1 MKGPIVSIDVSK
13 GKSDYQAFKDL
24 NVKYTGSRSIK
35 HNKEGFD
42 EIVNLVREMEKKLET
57 EVCVVYEA
65 TGVYYRV
72 LKKVLED
79 NNIKQFIINPLLS
92 AKTRKNDSLRSPKT
106 DKLDPKSIAKTYY
119 SHSLHNS
126 HKQETIYHEL
136 RELSR
141 YYEDILVHIRKDKVA
156 FRAQLDIVF
165 PGYDTLYDDLYGPVA
180 LAIIEKYPHPEML
193 QKKKIN
199 TVSKVIQNKTCHR
212 QAVSDTMAD
221 KAIEYSKTIYS
232 GCDKDDIEV
241 LILQRFIKKLNE
253 DMAEAERTI
262 GEMIKLAQELP
273 DFNIIKSIPGIGDNL
288 AARIIAELGDMTRFK
303 KKNELVAFA
312 GLDPRISE
320 SGQNDGD
327 HMHITKKGNKRLRCL
342 LYLAVTCSIK
352 LKRDDNSI
360 KDFYIKKKQ
369 QSNPMCSKAAKTAC
383 ASKLVRIIYSMCKT
397 VSYTSTTNN
406 NKIIRLN
413 HPEKKRFF
421 FRDFQRVIKTM
432 KNH

>member
-13 GKSDYQAFKDL
+13 GKSDYQAFKNL

-35 HNKEGFD
+35 HTKEGFD

-65 TGVYYRV
+65 TGVYHRV

-92 AKTRKNDSLRSPKT
+92 AKTRKNDSLRCPKT

-141 YYEDILVHIRKDKVA
+141 YYEDILVHLRKDKVA
-156 FRAQLDIVF
+156 FRAQLDVVF

-180 LAIIEKYPHPEML
+180 LAVIEKYPHPEML

-199 TVSKVIQNKTCHR
+199 TVSKVIQSKTCHR

-241 LILQRFIKKLNE
+241 LILQRFIKKLKE

-273 DFNIIKSIPGIGDNL
+273 NFSIIKSIPGIGDNL

-320 SGQNDGD
+320 SGKNDGD

-342 LYLAVTCSIK
+342 LYLAVTCSIR

-397 VSYTSTTNN
+397 GELYQY
-406 NKIIRLN
+406 NK
-413 HPEKKRFF
+413 
-421 FRDFQRVIKTM
+421 
-432 KNH
+432 

>member
-65 TGVYYRV
+65 TGVYHRV
-72 LKKVLED
+72 LKKVFED

-180 LAIIEKYPHPEML
+180 LAVIEKYPHPEML

-342 LYLAVTCSIK
+342 LYLAVTCSIR

-397 VSYTSTTNN
+397 GELYQY
-406 NKIIRLN
+406 NK
-413 HPEKKRFF
+413 
-421 FRDFQRVIKTM
+421 
-432 KNH
+432 

>member
-65 TGVYYRV
+65 TGVYHRV
-72 LKKVLED
+72 LKKVFED

-262 GEMIKLAQELP
+262 GEIIKLAQELP

-342 LYLAVTCSIK
+342 LYLAVTCSIR

-397 VSYTSTTNN
+397 GELYQY
-406 NKIIRLN
+406 NK
-413 HPEKKRFF
+413 
-421 FRDFQRVIKTM
+421 
-432 KNH
+432 

>member
-65 TGVYYRV
+65 TGVYHRV
-72 LKKVLED
+72 LKKVFED

-342 LYLAVTCSIK
+342 LYLAVTCSIR

-369 QSNPMCSKAAKTAC
+369 QSNPMCSKVAKTAC

-397 VSYTSTTNN
+397 GELYQY
-406 NKIIRLN
+406 NK
-413 HPEKKRFF
+413 
-421 FRDFQRVIKTM
+421 
-432 KNH
+432 

>member
-13 GKSDYQAFKDL
+13 GKSDYQAFKNL

-35 HNKEGFD
+35 HTKEGFD

-65 TGVYYRV
+65 TGVYHRV

-92 AKTRKNDSLRSPKT
+92 AKTRKNNSLRCPKT

-180 LAIIEKYPHPEML
+180 LAVIEKYPHPEML

-221 KAIEYSKTIYS
+221 RAIEYSKTIYS

-241 LILQRFIKKLNE
+241 LILQRFIKKLKE

-273 DFNIIKSIPGIGDNL
+273 DFSIIKSIPGIGDNL

-303 KKNELVAFA
+303 KRNELVAFA

-342 LYLAVTCSIK
+342 LYLAVTCSIR

-397 VSYTSTTNN
+397 GELYQY
-406 NKIIRLN
+406 NK
-413 HPEKKRFF
+413 
-421 FRDFQRVIKTM
+421 
-432 KNH
+432 

>member
-65 TGVYYRV
+65 TGVYHRV

-141 YYEDILVHIRKDKVA
+141 YYEDILVHLRKDKVA
-156 FRAQLDIVF
+156 FRAQLDVVF
-165 PGYDTLYDDLYGPVA
+165 PGYDTLFDDLYGPVA
-180 LAIIEKYPHPEML
+180 LAVIEKYPHPEML

-241 LILQRFIKKLNE
+241 LILQRFIKKLKE

-273 DFNIIKSIPGIGDNL
+273 DFSIIKSIPGIGDNL

-320 SGQNDGD
+320 SGQDDGD

-342 LYLAVTCSIK
+342 LYLAVTCSIR

-397 VSYTSTTNN
+397 GELYQY
-406 NKIIRLN
+406 NK
-413 HPEKKRFF
+413 
-421 FRDFQRVIKTM
+421 
-432 KNH
+432 

>member
-13 GKSDYQAFKDL
+13 GKSDYQAFKNL

-35 HNKEGFD
+35 HTKEGFD

-65 TGVYYRV
+65 TGVYHRV

-141 YYEDILVHIRKDKVA
+141 YYEDILVHIRKDKVS
-156 FRAQLDIVF
+156 FRAQLDVVF
-165 PGYDTLYDDLYGPVA
+165 PGYDTLFDDLYSPVS
-180 LAIIEKYPHPEML
+180 LTIIEKYPHPEML

-212 QAVSDTMAD
+212 QATSDTMAD

-241 LILQRFIKKLNE
+241 LILQRLIKKLKE

-273 DFNIIKSIPGIGDNL
+273 DFSIIKSIPGIGDNL

-342 LYLAVTCSIK
+342 LYLAVTCSIR

-397 VSYTSTTNN
+397 GELYQY
-406 NKIIRLN
+406 NK
-413 HPEKKRFF
+413 
-421 FRDFQRVIKTM
+421 
-432 KNH
+432 

>member
-13 GKSDYQAFKDL
+13 GKSDYQAFKNL

-35 HNKEGFD
+35 HTKEGFD

-65 TGVYYRV
+65 TGVYHRV

-92 AKTRKNDSLRSPKT
+92 AKTRKNDSLRCPKT

-156 FRAQLDIVF
+156 FRAQLDVVF

-180 LAIIEKYPHPEML
+180 LAVIEKYPHPEML

-199 TVSKVIQNKTCHR
+199 TVSKVIQSKTCHR

-221 KAIEYSKTIYS
+221 KAIAYSKTIYS
-232 GCDKDDIEV
+232 GCDKEDIEV
-241 LILQRFIKKLNE
+241 LILQRLIKKLKE

-273 DFNIIKSIPGIGDNL
+273 DFSIIKSIPGIGDNL

-342 LYLAVTCSIK
+342 LYLAVTCSIR

-397 VSYTSTTNN
+397 GELYQY
-406 NKIIRLN
+406 NK
-413 HPEKKRFF
+413 
-421 FRDFQRVIKTM
+421 
-432 KNH
+432 

>member
-13 GKSDYQAFKDL
+13 GKSDYQAFKNL

-35 HNKEGFD
+35 HTKEGFD

-65 TGVYYRV
+65 TGVYHRV

-92 AKTRKNDSLRSPKT
+92 AKTRKNDSLRCPKT

-136 RELSR
+136 RKLSR

-180 LAIIEKYPHPEML
+180 LAVIEKYPHPEML

-221 KAIEYSKTIYS
+221 RAIEYSKTIYS

-241 LILQRFIKKLNE
+241 LILQRFIKKLKE

-273 DFNIIKSIPGIGDNL
+273 DFSIIKSIPGIGDNL

-303 KKNELVAFA
+303 KRSELVAFA

-342 LYLAVTCSIK
+342 LYLAVTCSIR

-397 VSYTSTTNN
+397 GELYQY
-406 NKIIRLN
+406 NK
-413 HPEKKRFF
+413 
-421 FRDFQRVIKTM
+421 
-432 KNH
+432 

>member
-13 GKSDYQAFKDL
+13 GKSDYQAFKNL

-35 HNKEGFD
+35 HTKEGFD

-65 TGVYYRV
+65 TGVYHRV

-92 AKTRKNDSLRSPKT
+92 AKTRKNDSLRCPKT

-141 YYEDILVHIRKDKVA
+141 YYEDILVHLRKDKVA
-156 FRAQLDIVF
+156 FRARLDVVF
-165 PGYDTLYDDLYGPVA
+165 PVYDTLYDDLYGPVA
-180 LAIIEKYPHPEML
+180 LAVIEKYPHPEML

-199 TVSKVIQNKTCHR
+199 TVSKVIQSKTCHR
-212 QAVSDTMAD
+212 QAMSETMAD

-241 LILQRFIKKLNE
+241 LILQRFIKKLKE

-273 DFNIIKSIPGIGDNL
+273 DFSIIKSIPGIGDNL

-320 SGQNDGD
+320 SGQDDGD

-342 LYLAVTCSIK
+342 LYLAVTCSIR

-397 VSYTSTTNN
+397 GELYQY
-406 NKIIRLN
+406 NK
-413 HPEKKRFF
+413 
-421 FRDFQRVIKTM
+421 
-432 KNH
+432 

>member
-13 GKSDYQAFKDL
+13 GKSDYQAFKNL

-35 HNKEGFD
+35 HTKEGFD
-42 EIVNLVREMEKKLET
+42 EIVSLVREMEKKLET

-65 TGVYYRV
+65 TGVYHRV

-92 AKTRKNDSLRSPKT
+92 AKTRKNDSLRCPKT

-156 FRAQLDIVF
+156 FRAQLDVVF
-165 PGYDTLYDDLYGPVA
+165 PGYDTLFDDLYGPVA
-180 LAIIEKYPHPEML
+180 LAVIEKYPHPEML

-199 TVSKVIQNKTCHR
+199 TVSKVIQSKTCHR

-262 GEMIKLAQELP
+262 GEMFKLAQELP
-273 DFNIIKSIPGIGDNL
+273 DFSIIKSIPGIGDNL

-320 SGQNDGD
+320 SGKNDGD

-342 LYLAVTCSIK
+342 LYLAVTCSIR

-397 VSYTSTTNN
+397 GELYQY
-406 NKIIRLN
+406 NK
-413 HPEKKRFF
+413 
-421 FRDFQRVIKTM
+421 
-432 KNH
+432 

>member
-13 GKSDYQAFKDL
+13 GKSDYQAFKEM

-35 HNKEGFD
+35 HTKEGFD
-42 EIVNLVREMEKKLET
+42 EIVSLVREMEKKLET

-65 TGVYYRV
+65 TGVYHRV

-106 DKLDPKSIAKTYY
+106 DNLDPKSIAKTYY

-141 YYEDILVHIRKDKVA
+141 YYEDILVHLRKDKVA
-156 FRAQLDIVF
+156 FRAQLDVVF

-180 LAIIEKYPHPEML
+180 LAVIEKYPHPEML

-199 TVSKVIQNKTCHR
+199 TVSKVIQSKTCHR

-241 LILQRFIKKLNE
+241 LILQRFIKKLKE

-273 DFNIIKSIPGIGDNL
+273 DFSIIKSIPGIGDNL

-342 LYLAVTCSIK
+342 LYLAVTCSIR

-397 VSYTSTTNN
+397 GELYQY
-406 NKIIRLN
+406 NK
-413 HPEKKRFF
+413 
-421 FRDFQRVIKTM
+421 
-432 KNH
+432 

>member
-1 MKGPIVSIDVSK
+1 MKGPIVSIDASK
-13 GKSDYQAFKDL
+13 GKSDYQAFKEM

-35 HNKEGFD
+35 HTKEGFD
-42 EIVNLVREMEKKLET
+42 EIVSLVREMEKKLET

-65 TGVYYRV
+65 TGVYHRV

-106 DKLDPKSIAKTYY
+106 DKLDPTSIAKTYY

-126 HKQETIYHEL
+126 HKPETIYHEL

-141 YYEDILVHIRKDKVA
+141 YYEDILVHLRKDKVA
-156 FRAQLDIVF
+156 FRAQLDVVF

-180 LAIIEKYPHPEML
+180 LAVIEKYPHPEML

-199 TVSKVIQNKTCHR
+199 TVSKVIQSKTCHR
-212 QAVSDTMAD
+212 QAMSDTMAD

-241 LILQRFIKKLNE
+241 LILQRFIKKLKE

-273 DFNIIKSIPGIGDNL
+273 DFSIIKSIPGIGDNL

-342 LYLAVTCSIK
+342 LYLAVTCSIR

-397 VSYTSTTNN
+397 GELYQY
-406 NKIIRLN
+406 NK
-413 HPEKKRFF
+413 
-421 FRDFQRVIKTM
+421 
-432 KNH
+432 

>member
-13 GKSDYQAFKDL
+13 GKSDYQAFKNL

-35 HNKEGFD
+35 HTKEGFD

-65 TGVYYRV
+65 TGVYHRV

-92 AKTRKNDSLRSPKT
+92 AKTRKNDSLRCPKT

-165 PGYDTLYDDLYGPVA
+165 PGYDTLFDDLYGPVA
-180 LAIIEKYPHPEML
+180 LAVIEKYPHPEML

-199 TVSKVIQNKTCHR
+199 TVSKVIQSKTCHR

-232 GCDKDDIEV
+232 GCDRDDIEV

-273 DFNIIKSIPGIGDNL
+273 DFSIIKSIPGIGDNL
-288 AARIIAELGDMTRFK
+288 AARIIAELGNMTRFK

-320 SGQNDGD
+320 SGKNDGD

-342 LYLAVTCSIK
+342 LYLAVTCSIR

-397 VSYTSTTNN
+397 GELYQY
-406 NKIIRLN
+406 NK
-413 HPEKKRFF
+413 
-421 FRDFQRVIKTM
+421 
-432 KNH
+432 

>member
-13 GKSDYQAFKDL
+13 GKSDYQAFKNL

-35 HNKEGFD
+35 HTKEGFD

-65 TGVYYRV
+65 TGVYHRV

-141 YYEDILVHIRKDKVA
+141 YYEDILVHIRKNKVA

-165 PGYDTLYDDLYGPVA
+165 PGYDTLFDDLYGPVA
-180 LAIIEKYPHPEML
+180 LAVIEKYPHPEML

-199 TVSKVIQNKTCHR
+199 TVSKVIQSKTCHR

-241 LILQRFIKKLNE
+241 LILQRIIKKLKE

-262 GEMIKLAQELP
+262 GEMVKLAQELP
-273 DFNIIKSIPGIGDNL
+273 DFSIIKSIPGIGDNL

-320 SGQNDGD
+320 SGKNDGD

-342 LYLAVTCSIK
+342 LYLAVTCSIR

-397 VSYTSTTNN
+397 GELYQY
-406 NKIIRLN
+406 NK
-413 HPEKKRFF
+413 
-421 FRDFQRVIKTM
+421 
-432 KNH
+432 

>member
-13 GKSDYQAFKDL
+13 GKSDYQAFKNL

-35 HNKEGFD
+35 HTKEGFD

-65 TGVYYRV
+65 TGVYHRV

-92 AKTRKNDSLRSPKT
+92 AKTRKNDSLRCPKT

-180 LAIIEKYPHPEML
+180 LAVIEKYPHPEML

-212 QAVSDTMAD
+212 QATSDTMAD
-221 KAIEYSKTIYS
+221 KAIAYSKTIYS

-241 LILQRFIKKLNE
+241 LILQRLIKKLKE

-273 DFNIIKSIPGIGDNL
+273 DFSIIKSIPGIGDNL

-312 GLDPRISE
+312 GLDPRISGN
-320 SGQNDGD
+320 GQNDGD

-342 LYLAVTCSIK
+342 LYLAVTCSIR

-360 KDFYIKKKQ
+360 KDFYRKKKQ
-369 QSNPMCSKAAKTAC
+369 QSNPMCSKAAKAAC

-397 VSYTSTTNN
+397 GELYQYN
-406 NKIIRLN
+406 
-413 HPEKKRFF
+413 
-421 FRDFQRVIKTM
+421 M
-432 KNH
+432 

>member
-13 GKSDYQAFKDL
+13 GKSDYQAFKNL

-35 HNKEGFD
+35 HTKEGFD
-42 EIVNLVREMEKKLET
+42 EIVSLVREMEKKLET

-65 TGVYYRV
+65 TGVYHRV

-79 NNIKQFIINPLLS
+79 NDIKQFIINPLLS

-156 FRAQLDIVF
+156 FRAQLDVVF

-180 LAIIEKYPHPEML
+180 LAVIEKYPHPEML

-199 TVSKVIQNKTCHR
+199 TVSKVIQSKTCHR

-241 LILQRFIKKLNE
+241 LILQRLIKKLNE

-273 DFNIIKSIPGIGDNL
+273 DFSIIKSIPGIGDNL

-320 SGQNDGD
+320 SGKNDGD

-342 LYLAVTCSIK
+342 LYLAVTCSIR

-360 KDFYIKKKQ
+360 KEFYIKKKQ

-397 VSYTSTTNN
+397 GELYQY
-406 NKIIRLN
+406 NK
-413 HPEKKRFF
+413 
-421 FRDFQRVIKTM
+421 
-432 KNH
+432 

>member
-13 GKSDYQAFKDL
+13 GKSDYQAFKNL

-35 HNKEGFD
+35 HTKEGFD
-42 EIVNLVREMEKKLET
+42 EIVNLVREMEKKLKT

-65 TGVYYRV
+65 TGVYHRV

-92 AKTRKNDSLRSPKT
+92 AKTRKNDSLRCPKT

-180 LAIIEKYPHPEML
+180 LAVIEKYPHPEML

-199 TVSKVIQNKTCHR
+199 TVSKVIQSKTCHR

-241 LILQRFIKKLNE
+241 LILQRLIKKLNE

-273 DFNIIKSIPGIGDNL
+273 DFSIIKSIPGIGDNL

-342 LYLAVTCSIK
+342 LYLAVTCSIR

-383 ASKLVRIIYSMCKT
+383 ASKLVRIILVRIIYSMCKT
-397 VSYTSTTNN
+397 GELYQY
-406 NKIIRLN
+406 NK
-413 HPEKKRFF
+413 
-421 FRDFQRVIKTM
+421 
-432 KNH
+432 

>member
-13 GKSDYQAFKDL
+13 GKSDYQAFKEM
-24 NVKYTGSRSIK
+24 NVKYTGSSSIK
-35 HNKEGFD
+35 YTKEGFD
-42 EIVNLVREMEKKLET
+42 EIVSLVREMEKKLET

-65 TGVYYRV
+65 TGVYHRV

-126 HKQETIYHEL
+126 HKPETIYHEL

-141 YYEDILVHIRKDKVA
+141 YYEDILVHLRKDKVA
-156 FRAQLDIVF
+156 FRAQLDVVF

-180 LAIIEKYPHPEML
+180 LAVIEKYPHPEML

-199 TVSKVIQNKTCHR
+199 TVSKVIQSKTCHR
-212 QAVSDTMAD
+212 QAMSDTMAD

-241 LILQRFIKKLNE
+241 LILQRFIKKLKE

-273 DFNIIKSIPGIGDNL
+273 DFSIIKSIPGIGDNL

-342 LYLAVTCSIK
+342 LYLAVTCSIR

-397 VSYTSTTNN
+397 GELYQY
-406 NKIIRLN
+406 NK
-413 HPEKKRFF
+413 
-421 FRDFQRVIKTM
+421 
-432 KNH
+432 

>member
-13 GKSDYQAFKDL
+13 GKSDYQAFKNL
-24 NVKYTGSRSIK
+24 NVKYAGSRSIK
-35 HNKEGFD
+35 HTKEGFD

-65 TGVYYRV
+65 TGVYHRV

-92 AKTRKNDSLRSPKT
+92 AKTRKNDSLRCPKT

-180 LAIIEKYPHPEML
+180 LAVIEKYPHPEML

-199 TVSKVIQNKTCHR
+199 TVSKVIQSKTCHR

-241 LILQRFIKKLNE
+241 LILQRLIKKLND

-262 GEMIKLAQELP
+262 SEMIKLAQELP
-273 DFNIIKSIPGIGDNL
+273 DFSIIKSIPGIGDNL

-320 SGQNDGD
+320 SGQDDGD

-342 LYLAVTCSIK
+342 LYLAVTCSIR

-397 VSYTSTTNN
+397 GELYQY
-406 NKIIRLN
+406 NK
-413 HPEKKRFF
+413 
-421 FRDFQRVIKTM
+421 
-432 KNH
+432 

>member
-13 GKSDYQAFKDL
+13 GKSDYQAFKNL

-35 HNKEGFD
+35 HTKEGFD
-42 EIVNLVREMEKKLET
+42 EIVNLVREMEKKLEA

-65 TGVYYRV
+65 TGVYHRV

-342 LYLAVTCSIK
+342 LYLAVTCSIR

-369 QSNPMCSKAAKTAC
+369 QSNPMCSKATKTAC

-397 VSYTSTTNN
+397 GELYQY
-406 NKIIRLN
+406 NK
-413 HPEKKRFF
+413 
-421 FRDFQRVIKTM
+421 
-432 KNH
+432 

>member
-13 GKSDYQAFKDL
+13 GKSDYQAFKNL
-24 NVKYTGSRSIK
+24 NVKYTGSRSIT
-35 HNKEGFD
+35 HTKEGFD

-65 TGVYYRV
+65 TGVYHRV

-92 AKTRKNDSLRSPKT
+92 AKTRKNDSLRCPKI

-141 YYEDILVHIRKDKVA
+141 YYEDILVHIRKDKVS

-180 LAIIEKYPHPEML
+180 LAVIEKYPHPEML

-199 TVSKVIQNKTCHR
+199 TVSKVIQSKTCHR

-221 KAIEYSKTIYS
+221 KAIAYSKTIYS

-241 LILQRFIKKLNE
+241 LILQRLIKKLNE

-273 DFNIIKSIPGIGDNL
+273 DFSIIKSIPGIGDNL

-320 SGQNDGD
+320 SGKNDGD

-342 LYLAVTCSIK
+342 LYLAVTCSIR

-397 VSYTSTTNN
+397 GELYQY
-406 NKIIRLN
+406 NK
-413 HPEKKRFF
+413 
-421 FRDFQRVIKTM
+421 
-432 KNH
+432 

>member
-65 TGVYYRV
+65 TGVYHRV
-72 LKKVLED
+72 LKKVFED

-342 LYLAVTCSIK
+342 SYLAVTCSIR

-397 VSYTSTTNN
+397 GELYQY
-406 NKIIRLN
+406 NK
-413 HPEKKRFF
+413 
-421 FRDFQRVIKTM
+421 
-432 KNH
+432 

>member
-13 GKSDYQAFKDL
+13 GKSDYQAFKNL

-35 HNKEGFD
+35 HTKEGFD
-42 EIVNLVREMEKKLET
+42 EIVSLVREMEKKLET

-65 TGVYYRV
+65 TGVYHRV

-126 HKQETIYHEL
+126 HKPETIYHEL

-141 YYEDILVHIRKDKVA
+141 YYEDILVHIRKDKVS
-156 FRAQLDIVF
+156 FRAQLDVVF
-165 PGYDTLYDDLYGPVA
+165 PGYDTLFDDLYGPVA
-180 LAIIEKYPHPEML
+180 LAVIEKYPHPEML

-241 LILQRFIKKLNE
+241 LILQRFIKKLKE

-273 DFNIIKSIPGIGDNL
+273 DFSIIKSIPGIGDNL

-320 SGQNDGD
+320 SGQDDGD

-342 LYLAVTCSIK
+342 LYLAVTCSIR

-397 VSYTSTTNN
+397 GELYQY
-406 NKIIRLN
+406 NK
-413 HPEKKRFF
+413 
-421 FRDFQRVIKTM
+421 
-432 KNH
+432 

>member
-13 GKSDYQAFKDL
+13 GKSDYQAFKEM

-35 HNKEGFD
+35 HTKEGFD
-42 EIVNLVREMEKKLET
+42 EIVNLVREMEKKLKT

-65 TGVYYRV
+65 TGVYHRV

-92 AKTRKNDSLRSPKT
+92 AKTRKNDSLRCPKT

-141 YYEDILVHIRKDKVA
+141 YYEDILVHIRKDKVV

-165 PGYDTLYDDLYGPVA
+165 PGYDALYDDLYGPVA
-180 LAIIEKYPHPEML
+180 LTVIEKYPHPEML

-199 TVSKVIQNKTCHR
+199 TVSKVIRNKTCHR

-241 LILQRFIKKLNE
+241 LILQRLIKKLNE

-262 GEMIKLAQELP
+262 SEMIKLAQELP
-273 DFNIIKSIPGIGDNL
+273 DFSIIKSIPGIGDNL

-320 SGQNDGD
+320 SGKNDGD

-342 LYLAVTCSIK
+342 LYLAVTCSIR

-397 VSYTSTTNN
+397 GELYQY
-406 NKIIRLN
+406 NK
-413 HPEKKRFF
+413 
-421 FRDFQRVIKTM
+421 
-432 KNH
+432 

>member
-13 GKSDYQAFKDL
+13 GKSDYQAFKNL

-35 HNKEGFD
+35 HTKEGFD
-42 EIVNLVREMEKKLET
+42 EIVNLVREMEKKLEA

-65 TGVYYRV
+65 TGVYHRV

-180 LAIIEKYPHPEML
+180 LAVIEKYPHPEML

-199 TVSKVIQNKTCHR
+199 TVSKVIQSKTCHR

-241 LILQRFIKKLNE
+241 LILQRFIKKLKE

-273 DFNIIKSIPGIGDNL
+273 DFSIIKSIPGIGDNL
-288 AARIIAELGDMTRFK
+288 AARIIAELGDMTKFK

-320 SGQNDGD
+320 SGKNDGD

-342 LYLAVTCSIK
+342 LYLAVTCSIR

-360 KDFYIKKKQ
+360 KNFYIKKKQ

-397 VSYTSTTNN
+397 GELYQY
-406 NKIIRLN
+406 NK
-413 HPEKKRFF
+413 
-421 FRDFQRVIKTM
+421 
-432 KNH
+432 

>member
-65 TGVYYRV
+65 TGVYHRV

-342 LYLAVTCSIK
+342 LYLAVTCSIR

-369 QSNPMCSKAAKTAC
+369 QSNPR
-383 ASKLVRIIYSMCKT
+383 V
-397 VSYTSTTNN
+397 TNFN
-406 NKIIRLN
+406 WGHYFWGLIWGQ
-413 HPEKKRFF
+413 F
-421 FRDFQRVIKTM
+421 
-432 KNH
+432 

>member
-1 MKGPIVSIDVSK
+1 MKGPIVSIDISK
-13 GKSDYQAFKDL
+13 GKSDYQAFKEM

-35 HNKEGFD
+35 HTKEGFD
-42 EIVNLVREMEKKLET
+42 EIVSLVREMEKKLET

-65 TGVYYRV
+65 TGVYHRV

-119 SHSLHNS
+119 SYSLHNS
-126 HKQETIYHEL
+126 HKPETIYHEL

-141 YYEDILVHIRKDKVA
+141 YYEDILVHLRKDKVA
-156 FRAQLDIVF
+156 FRAQLDVVF

-180 LAIIEKYPHPEML
+180 LAVIEKYPHPEML

-199 TVSKVIQNKTCHR
+199 TVSKVIQSKTCHR
-212 QAVSDTMAD
+212 QAMSDTMAD

-241 LILQRFIKKLNE
+241 LILQRFIKKLKE

-273 DFNIIKSIPGIGDNL
+273 DFSIIKSIPGIGDNL

-312 GLDPRISE
+312 GLDPRINE

-342 LYLAVTCSIK
+342 LYLAVTCSIG

-397 VSYTSTTNN
+397 GELYQY
-406 NKIIRLN
+406 NK
-413 HPEKKRFF
+413 
-421 FRDFQRVIKTM
+421 
-432 KNH
+432 

>member
-65 TGVYYRV
+65 TGVYHRV

-199 TVSKVIQNKTCHR
+199 TVSKVIRNKTCH

-342 LYLAVTCSIK
+342 LYLAVTCSIR

-397 VSYTSTTNN
+397 GELYQY
-406 NKIIRLN
+406 NK
-413 HPEKKRFF
+413 
-421 FRDFQRVIKTM
+421 
-432 KNH
+432 

>member
-35 HNKEGFD
+35 HTKEGFD
-42 EIVNLVREMEKKLET
+42 EIVSLVREMEKKLET

-65 TGVYYRV
+65 TGVYHRV

-126 HKQETIYHEL
+126 HKPETIYHEL

-141 YYEDILVHIRKDKVA
+141 YYEDILVHLRKDKVA
-156 FRAQLDIVF
+156 FRAQLDVVF

-180 LAIIEKYPHPEML
+180 LAVIEKYPHPEML

-199 TVSKVIQNKTCHR
+199 TVSKVIQSKTCHR
-212 QAVSDTMAD
+212 QAMSDTMAD

-241 LILQRFIKKLNE
+241 LILQRFIKKLKE

-273 DFNIIKSIPGIGDNL
+273 DFSIIKSIPGIGDNL

-320 SGQNDGD
+320 SGQNDGV

-342 LYLAVTCSIK
+342 LYLAVTCSIR

-397 VSYTSTTNN
+397 GELYQY
-406 NKIIRLN
+406 NK
-413 HPEKKRFF
+413 
-421 FRDFQRVIKTM
+421 
-432 KNH
+432 

>member
-13 GKSDYQAFKDL
+13 GKSDYQAFKNL

-35 HNKEGFD
+35 HTKEGFD

-65 TGVYYRV
+65 TGVYHRV

-92 AKTRKNDSLRSPKT
+92 AKTRKNDSLRCPKT

-165 PGYDTLYDDLYGPVA
+165 PGYDTLFDDLYGPVA
-180 LAIIEKYPHPEML
+180 LAVIEKYPHPEML

-199 TVSKVIQNKTCHR
+199 TVSKVIQSKTCHR

-273 DFNIIKSIPGIGDNL
+273 DFSIIKSIPGIGDNL
-288 AARIIAELGDMTRFK
+288 AARIIAELGNMTRFK

-320 SGQNDGD
+320 SGKNDGD

-342 LYLAVTCSIK
+342 LYLAVTCSIR
-352 LKRDDNSI
+352 LKRDDNSV

-397 VSYTSTTNN
+397 GELYQY
-406 NKIIRLN
+406 NK
-413 HPEKKRFF
+413 
-421 FRDFQRVIKTM
+421 
-432 KNH
+432 

>member
-13 GKSDYQAFKDL
+13 GKSDYQAFKNL

-35 HNKEGFD
+35 HTKEGFD

-65 TGVYYRV
+65 TGVYHRV

-165 PGYDTLYDDLYGPVA
+165 PGYDTLFDDLYGPVA
-180 LAIIEKYPHPEML
+180 LAVIEKYPHPEML

-199 TVSKVIQNKTCHR
+199 TVSKVIQSKTCHR
-212 QAVSDTMAD
+212 QAVSDTMAN

-241 LILQRFIKKLNE
+241 LILQRFIKKLKE

-262 GEMIKLAQELP
+262 GEMVKLAQELP
-273 DFNIIKSIPGIGDNL
+273 DFSIIKSIPGIGDNL

-320 SGQNDGD
+320 SGKNDGD

-342 LYLAVTCSIK
+342 LYLAVTCSIR

-397 VSYTSTTNN
+397 GDLYQY
-406 NKIIRLN
+406 NK
-413 HPEKKRFF
+413 
-421 FRDFQRVIKTM
+421 
-432 KNH
+432 